1 MPVYQLTD
9 GLVWQRGNHRVR
21 FGFDWEHATSSGQFI
36 NQEPATIQ
44 LYSLRQVQQF
54 NATAP
59 VRSTLRESIDYNRF
73 NRRPQGPLIPVCTA
87 AQRNDVTAMCSNG
100 SITLA
105 TPPESHSTRGCWCAW
120 KSASRAEHSC

>member
-44 LYSLRQVQQF
+44 LYSPRQVQHF

-59 VRSTLRESIDYNRF
+59 PALRSSLPSAELLGVDESTFEPGQQVGNYRIVRQI
-73 NRRPQGPLIPVCTA
+73 
-87 AQRNDVTAMCSNG
+87 G
-100 SITLA
+100 SGG
-105 TPPESHSTRGCWCAW
+105 RG
-120 KSASRAEHSC
+120 